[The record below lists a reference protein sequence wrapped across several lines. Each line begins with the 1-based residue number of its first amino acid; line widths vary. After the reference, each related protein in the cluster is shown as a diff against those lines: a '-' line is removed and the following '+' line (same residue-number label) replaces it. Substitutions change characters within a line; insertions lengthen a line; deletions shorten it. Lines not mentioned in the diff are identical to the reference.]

1 MTETGTATIRTL
13 VHDVLGDA
21 RELVREELAL
31 MRAEAREQA
40 GEAKGLG
47 ITFGAALVL
56 ALVGVALLCVAI
68 AAAAA
73 DVFNVPPWASY
84 LVLAL
89 LLAIGAYVLVSQGR
103 KHVAG
108 MQVLPKTR
116 ESLRENMAWI
126 QSKSSSR

>member
-73 DVFNVPPWASY
+73 DLFNVPPWASY

-103 KHVAG
+103 KHVAE